1 MSTHNY
7 AFQHTYT
14 ARPFPTTPLIH
25 HSNRR
30 KKEGGKGKVDRL
42 HLCQGPSARF
52 GAASPLDTSSPPTE
66 NLPRPLRTR
75 GKPRAR
81 DDDGA
86 GKSEGELPPGLRLFL
101 PLPLRATTP
110 IRMCLPPAATGRCR
124 ELELEAGAGDGRD
137 GLQLGGPGP

>member
-42 HLCQGPSARF
+42 HLCQGPSA
-52 GAASPLDTSSPPTE
+52 
-66 NLPRPLRTR
+66 RTR